1 MNELDSG
8 QLFCVRCH
16 DLPWKPSTFA
26 AGLLVKDVA
35 LTNGLEMQI
44 VRLEP
49 GARIPLHT
57 HECPEFIYV
66 LEGELIVAAK
76 RLGPGSASVASVG
89 SVHSDVHSETGC
101 VFVLVD
107 RPV

>member
-1 MNELDSG
+1 MNELDAG
-8 QLFCVRCH
+8 QLFYVRC
-16 DLPWKPSTFA
+16 DELSWKPSTFA
-26 AGLLVKDVA
+26 AGLFVKDVA
-35 LTNGLEMQI
+35 VTNGLEMQI
-44 VRLEP
+44 VRMEP
-49 GARIPLHT
+49 GARIPLHM

-66 LEGELIVAAK
+66 LEGELILGGQ

-89 SVHSDVHSETGC
+89 SIHSDVHSESGC